1 MKDLGFNAFR
11 DAHQPHNLHYQEL
24 LDKEGILWWPQFSAH
39 IWYDTPEF
47 RESFKR
53 HLRQWVKER
62 RNSPSI
68 ILWGLQNES
77 TLPRDF
83 AEECCQII
91 REMDPRCGSQRLIT
105 TCNGGEGTDWN
116 VVQNWSGTYGG
127 DIDKYGE
134 ELKTPEQLLNGEY
147 GAWRTLGN
155 HTGEG
160 YTEEKFCQ
168 LLGKKIHLAEQVAD
182 SVCGQFHWLLLSHD
196 NPGRRQPDE
205 ALRRID
211 KAGPFNYKGL
221 LTIWEQPTDAFYLYQ
236 QHYNPQPITP
246 MTSII
251 DEHLLQPAEGYAYLY
266 RINCGGDLY
275 TDSFGKNWMQDDQQW
290 SHSWG
295 ERFEGVSPYQA
306 SQTRNDS
313 ISSPLFQTSRFG
325 RHELSYHFPA
335 PAGKYRVELYFIEPW
350 FRQADAEGLRIFD
363 VAVNDSTVI
372 NDLDI
377 WAQAHY
383 GRPYKRVVEVE
394 NHGEEIS
401 VSFPEVKVGQAMISA
416 IAIASAETDMVPD
429 FPLSATTQWANFDR
443 DILVKTPDSLLPPAS
458 RTAMEIEGKK
468 VKDRME
474 WDFSVGVAKVY
485 ALRWKYYNPEKARLL
500 HVRITDAKGTI
511 YKDDDITFVQT
522 QQKVTKRKTTS
533 ITTGTQVNAGQYHV
547 ELSGEGITDMLFDP
561 LTVE

>member
-1 MKDLGFNAFR
+1 M
-11 DAHQPHNLHYQEL
+11 
-24 LDKEGILWWPQFSAH
+24 
-39 IWYDTPEF
+39 
-47 RESFKR
+47 
-53 HLRQWVKER
+53 KER

-116 VVQNWSGTYGG
+116 VIQNWSGTYGG

-394 NHGEEIS
+394 NRGEEIS

-429 FPLSATTQWANFDR
+429 FPLSATTQWADFDR
-443 DILVKTPDSLLPPAS
+443 DILVKTPDSLLPPTS

-468 VKDRME
+468 VKNRME

-500 HVRITDAKGTI
+500 HVRITDAKGTV

-522 QQKVTKRKTTS
+522 QQKATKRKTTS